1 MWSGIPISIRIFQF
15 LLIHRVKS
23 FSIVNKAEIDVF
35 MELFCFINDPTDV
48 GNLTS
53 ASSAFSKPSWN
64 IWNFTVHVLLKPG
77 LGNFD
82 NYFTSVWDECNCAV
96 VWAFLGIAFLWD
108 WNEDWPF
115 PVLWLLVLYNSYKF
129 IFKKFPTKNLH
140 GIKNLLCHSVHPLL
154 K

>member
-115 PVLWLLVLYNSYKF
+115 PLLW
-129 IFKKFPTKNLH
+129 
-140 GIKNLLCHSVHPLL
+140 PLL
-154 K
+154 FSTFAGIVHAALSQHLLFRFEIAQLEFHHLH